1 MKIIVREKQITIREA
16 EVEADSLEDA
26 IRIATNTKKHHI
38 LFPEEADT
46 YLETEFDAY
55 VKGAERRPA
64 TRVKGCA
71 GDWAWT
77 IERDEHGDAA
87 LVESRSLD
95 GRV

>member
-1 MKIIVREKQITIREA
+1 MKFTVREKYITIREA
-16 EVEADSLEDA
+16 EVEADSLEEA
-26 IRIATNTKKHHI
+26 IDTAVEEHHV

-64 TRVKGCA
+64 TRVEGCA